1 MQNKDFEKLP
11 FEPKYKLKSK
21 DIFFNDI
28 KRFSG
33 VQNTSMQFGGVMGE
47 MWISDIDEES
57 FNLLKLGE
65 IIGVGKQTVFGL
77 GKISIGVIR

>member
-1 MQNKDFEKLP
+1 
-11 FEPKYKLKSK
+11 
-21 DIFFNDI
+21 
-28 KRFSG
+28 
-33 VQNTSMQFGGVMGE
+33 MQFGGVMGE

-77 GKISIGVIR
+77 GKISIGAVK